1 MEKRKSASS
10 PVFARNFGFEN
21 FVEFDWILCGT
32 TVENFFVSKDR
43 CKIPG
48 GKDHSTIKH
57 GIEKIENELKADETL
72 SNTINIIKKKINPA

>member
-1 MEKRKSASS
+1 VEKRKSASS

-48 GKDHSTIKH
+48 VFTRLSHSYPH
-57 GIEKIENELKADETL
+57 VRRRF
-72 SNTINIIKKKINPA
+72 SP